1 MADLKSIAAPAS
13 ASSVCG
19 CDIPAPQPLTPISEA
34 LAAILDNVRPVSG
47 TTILPVPQAQGRITT
62 APVAS
67 KMPLPL
73 FDNSAMDG
81 YGIHAD
87 DMARTGPL
95 RLRLTDRIAA
105 GRGQIATLAAG
116 TTVQILTGA
125 PVPAGVTAIVPHEQ
139 TRRAGDD
146 IIVDAPIAP
155 GDNIRRTGEDMV
167 AGVPLLTAGTRLD
180 PRHIALL
187 LAAGIFEISVRSK
200 VRVGLLSTGDEL
212 VSFGETLGEHH
223 IIDTNRPLLSSLLGA
238 ASVELLDFGIVTDSR
253 EAVSERIQQAA
264 AKTDLLITTGGICG
278 SDADHIAP
286 AICAAGGVCR
296 QVKVALRPGKPIGIG
311 RLRST
316 HIMCLPGNPLSAMVT
331 AILFV
336 RPLVRALAGG
346 QQDQADGLAAIAGN
360 IFRHKPGRT
369 EFALVTVMGIDGEG
383 RRHLAPL
390 PRGSHR
396 LFSLVKADGFAMLP
410 QDSGDVL
417 PGESLIFHPFVSG
430 FAL

>member
-1 MADLKSIAAPAS
+1 MTGLMNSAVPAALS
-13 ASSVCG
+13 ACG
-19 CDIPAPQPLTPISEA
+19 CDVPAPQRLIPVVEA
-34 LAAILDNVRPVSG
+34 LAVILNNARPVSG
-47 TTILPVPQAQGRITT
+47 TVILPVTQAQGRITA

-67 KMPLPL
+67 RMPLPR

-81 YGIHAD
+81 YGVHAD

-105 GRGQIATLAAG
+105 GRGRIATLGAG
-116 TTVQILTGA
+116 ATVQILTGA
-125 PVPAGVTAIVPHEQ
+125 PVPAGVAAIVPHEQ

-155 GDNIRRTGEDMV
+155 GGNIRRAGEDMT
-167 AGVPLLTAGTRLD
+167 AGVPLLKAGTRLD
-180 PRHIALL
+180 PRHVALL
-187 LAAGIFEISVRSK
+187 LAAGIFEIPVRSP

-212 VSFGETLGEHH
+212 VSFGERLGEHQ
-223 IIDTNRPLLSSLLGA
+223 IVDTNRPLLSVLLAGTY
-238 ASVELLDFGIVTDSR
+238 VELLDFGIVTDSR
-253 EAVSERIQQAA
+253 EAVSERIQEAA
-264 AKTDLLITTGGICG
+264 GKTDLLITTGGICG

-286 AICAAGGVCR
+286 AICAAGGTCR
-296 QVKVALRPGKPIGIG
+296 QIKIALRPGKPIGIG
-311 RLRST
+311 RLHST
-316 HIMCLPGNPLSAMVT
+316 HIMSLPGNPLSAMVT

-346 QQDQADGLAAIAGN
+346 QRDQADGFAAIAGN
-360 IFRHKPGRT
+360 VFHHKPGRA
-369 EFALVTVMGIDGEG
+369 ELVPVTVMTIDKDG

-396 LFSLVKADGFAMLP
+396 LFSLVKAEGFAMLP
-410 QDSGDVL
+410 QGSGDVL
-417 PGESLIFHPFVSG
+417 PGESLMFHPFTSG